1 MPGSA
6 ALNQSVASLRALP
19 YPYRA
24 MLAIA
29 SDLDETP
36 DFGVYLESMRYLN
49 THGPTS
55 MGAGVGLEVGNSL
68 YFDMARG
75 ELSYWN
81 ADDAGRAA
89 MRTMIA
95 SGHIDVLHSFGDL
108 AVTRAHAERALAEL
122 DRHDCRLAVWVD
134 HAVAPSNFGADIMAG
149 QGDVPG
155 SPVYHADL
163 TCAFGIRFV
172 WRGRVTSIWGQDVP
186 PQLSGVFDRRHP
198 AASLTT
204 LAKEAV
210 KGALGRRGQA
220 KYLAHAGNATLRP
233 IRLRD
238 GQPVHEFLRTNPH
251 WGGVS
256 SADNASGLADVLTS
270 PALDRLVAREGFAI
284 VYTHL
289 GKVPVRDGPFPPP
302 TRAALQRLAGYRDA
316 GTILVATT
324 RRLLGYRHAVDNVR
338 VATSTDG
345 AGLRVE
351 LAIDDPASVAAD
363 WQGLT
368 VYVPDSAT
376 ARLAINGHEVDN
388 ARRNRRDHTGRESI
402 SVPWAPLEWPQL

>member
-1 MPGSA
+1 MPDP
-6 ALNQSVASLRALP
+6 VATTGPDTSLRALP

-36 DFGVYLESMRYLN
+36 DLGVYLESMRYLN
-49 THGPTS
+49 TRGDTS
-55 MGAGVGLEVGNSL
+55 MGPGVGLEVGNSL

-81 ADDAGRAA
+81 TDDAGRAA
-89 MRTMIA
+89 FRTMIS

-108 AVTRAHAERALAEL
+108 AVTRAHAERALDEL
-122 DRHDCRLAVWVD
+122 IRHDCRLAVWVD
-134 HAVAPSNFGADIMAG
+134 HAVAPSNFGSDIMAG

-163 TCAFGIRFV
+163 TCAYGIRFV
-172 WRGRVTSIWGQDVP
+172 WRGRVTSVLGQDVP
-186 PQLSGVFDRRHP
+186 PRLAGIFNPQHP
-198 AASLTT
+198 AASMKT
-204 LAKEAV
+204 LAKEAM
-210 KGALGRRGQA
+210 KGGLGRRGHS
-220 KYLAHAGNATLRP
+220 KYLAHAGNETLRP

-256 SADNASGLADVLTS
+256 SADNATGLGDVLTS
-270 PALDRLVAREGFAI
+270 PTLDRLVAREGFAI

-289 GKVPVRDGPFPPP
+289 GKVPVRDGPFPPS
-302 TRAALQRLAGYRDA
+302 TREALRRLAGYRDA

-324 RRLLGYRHAVDNVR
+324 RRLLGYRHAVDNARVTSAVEAAGVR
-338 VATSTDG
+338 VD
-345 AGLRVE
+345 
-351 LAIDDPASVAAD
+351 LAIGDPTSVPAD
-363 WQGLT
+363 WQGVT
-368 VYVPDSAT
+368 VYVPANSA
-376 ARLAINGHEVDN
+376 ARLAINGRDISNV
-388 ARRNRRDHTGRESI
+388 RRNPPDHTGRESL
-402 SVPWAPLEWPQL
+402 SVPWVPLEWPPL